1 MRVQRRC
8 WLGLFE
14 LFVRAGF
21 VRAGFVR
28 AGFVRAGFVQAGEFF
43 FFFAMGFAMGL
54 GKSFL
59 SILSIAPVWA
69 CKGER
74 R

>member
-14 LFVRAGF
+14 L
-21 VRAGFVR
+21 FVR